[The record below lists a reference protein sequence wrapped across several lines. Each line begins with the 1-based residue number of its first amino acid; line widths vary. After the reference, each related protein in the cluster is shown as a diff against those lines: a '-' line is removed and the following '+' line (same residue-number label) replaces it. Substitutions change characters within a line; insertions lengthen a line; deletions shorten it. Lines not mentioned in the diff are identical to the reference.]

1 MTARRGAKDEDG
13 IDTPEAGPWGCY
25 IKVQCRSIR
34 LNYRHAYHAGN
45 FADVVKHLALVAI
58 VRHLR
63 KKDAAFAVIDTHAGR
78 GRYDLAGTEAG
89 RTGEAANGIGRLRG
103 LVAEGA
109 LGAYL
114 RLAGEG
120 PDYPGS
126 PLIAAAMLRA
136 QDRLVAIEK
145 HPEEFAA
152 LKLALAGQRN
162 VRAEEGDGYKRLSA
176 LLPPAERRG
185 LVLIDPPFEAEAEFH
200 DAALALGAALK
211 RFATGIFLLW
221 FPIKSAPEADALC
234 GEVVAAG
241 ATRALRIDLDIG
253 AAVRTPGDKERLSG
267 AGLLIVNPPYGFA
280 DEMHLALARIAPLLS
295 DKARYEVRTLAGEN

>member
-1 MTARRGAKDEDG
+1 
-13 IDTPEAGPWGCY
+13 
-25 IKVQCRSIR
+25 

-45 FADVVKHLALVAI
+45 FADVAKHLALVAI
-58 VRHLR
+58 LRHLR

-78 GRYDLAGTEAG
+78 GRYDLTGSEAT

-114 RLAGEG
+114 GVAGEG
-120 PDYPGS
+120 SDYPGS
-126 PLIAAAMLRA
+126 PMIAVALLRA

-152 LKLALAGQRN
+152 LKAALAGRRN
-162 VRAEEGDGYKRLSA
+162 ARAEEGDGYKRLAA
-176 LLPPAERRG
+176 LLPPPERRG
-185 LVLIDPPFEAEAEFH
+185 LVLIDPPFESDAEFH
-200 DAALALGAALK
+200 QAAAALDAALK
-211 RFATGIFLLW
+211 RFAIGIYLLW
-221 FPIKSAPEADALC
+221 FPIKAAAEANAFC

-241 ATRALRIDLDIG
+241 AAKALRIDLDIG
-253 AAVRTPGDKERLSG
+253 GVARAPDGKERLSG

-280 DEMHLALARIAPLLS
+280 DEMRTALAMIAPLLS
-295 DKARYEVRTLAGEN
+295 GSTRFEVRTLAGED